1 MKELRRRAAFTLS
14 VAFLTLAVAAP
25 AHAQD
30 ARSYGV
36 TPASAAGG
44 VRASS
49 GERATI
55 VPTAAVPG
63 QVLSL
68 QVSGGG
74 VGARQQ
80 ANVEGLAFTG
90 TDIATMGLIGL
101 SAMAVGGVL
110 TRRARAGTTQTD

>member
-1 MKELRRRAAFTLS
+1 MRGLRRRAALALA
-14 VAFLTLAVAAP
+14 VCAVFLTLAAAP
-25 AHAQD
+25 APAQP
-30 ARSYGV
+30 YGV
-36 TPASAAGG
+36 TPPSAAGG
-44 VRASS
+44 VLASS

-63 QVLSL
+63 QGLSL

-80 ANVEGLAFTG
+80 ANAEGLAFTG
-90 TDIATMGLIGL
+90 ADIATMVLMGL
-101 SAMAVGGVL
+101 SAMAVGVVL

>member
-1 MKELRRRAAFTLS
+1 MKELRRRAALALCS
-14 VAFLTLAVAAP
+14 AFLTLTVAAP

-44 VRASS
+44 VLASS

-74 VGARQQ
+74 VGATRQ
-80 ANVEGLAFTG
+80 ANASGLAFTG
-90 TDIATMGLIGL
+90 TDIVTMALIGL
-101 SAMAVGGVL
+101 SAMAVGVVL
-110 TRRARAGTTQTD
+110 TRRARPRTTQTD